1 LSSPG
6 RHSSFTGDDREEGG
20 WAVAQTQTV
29 LIVEHDRETRE
40 RIGRWFER
48 AGFRLLACPGP
59 TGEALTCVG
68 GEGGPCPLVDAS
80 DLVVLDLWLQSDSLM
95 EGTSSLELLMFY
107 ITTGKPIVAI
117 SHGPDASH
125 LFVEERL
132 AVLEWPPEQAELVET
147 ARAML
152 STSVGQISGSNG
164 P

>member
-1 LSSPG
+1 VDG
-6 RHSSFTGDDREEGG
+6 IH
-20 WAVAQTQTV
+20 TV
-29 LIVEHDRETRE
+29 LIVEHDGDARE
-40 RIGRWFER
+40 RMSRWFER
-48 AGFRLLACPGP
+48 GGFRVVTCSGP
-59 TGEALTCVG
+59 AREDLTCVG
-68 GEGGPCPLVDAS
+68 SDGGPCPLVDAS

-125 LFVEERL
+125 LFVEEQL
-132 AVLEWPPEQAELVET
+132 AVLEWPPEPADLVET

-152 STSVGQISGSNG
+152 STPVGPGSSSNA

>member
-1 LSSPG
+1 M
-6 RHSSFTGDDREEGG
+6 TGTKGD
-20 WAVAQTQTV
+20 WAVDQNRTV

-40 RIGRWFER
+40 RVGRWFER
-48 AGFRLLACPGP
+48 VGYRVLACPGP
-59 TGEALTCVG
+59 TREGLTCVG
-68 GEGGPCPLVDAS
+68 SDGGPCPLVDAA

-117 SHGPDASH
+117 SHGPDATH
-125 LFVEERL
+125 LFMEERL
-132 AVLEWPPEQAELVET
+132 AVLEWPPERADLVET

-152 STSVGQISGSNG
+152 SAPVGQVSGAYG